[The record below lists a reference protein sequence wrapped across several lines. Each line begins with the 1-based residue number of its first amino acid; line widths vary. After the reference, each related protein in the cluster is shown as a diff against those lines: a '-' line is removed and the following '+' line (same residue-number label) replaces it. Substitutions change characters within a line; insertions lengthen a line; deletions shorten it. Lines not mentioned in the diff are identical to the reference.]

1 MMIEFIHGTTFPS
14 DPKAEKIEKIDMPI
28 PIELEI
34 TIDGTGG
41 IIPGNP
47 FQVDYIPQRYNKFTV
62 FQSLSVGHTI
72 NSSDWTTTIKGQL
85 RVAMDKLKD

>member
-1 MMIEFIHGTTFPS
+1 
-14 DPKAEKIEKIDMPI
+14 MPI

-47 FQVDYIPQRYNKFTV
+47 FQVDYIPQRYNKYTV

-72 NSSDWTTTIKGQL
+72 DASNWTTTIKGQI
-85 RVAMDKLKD
+85 RVAMDKIKD